1 MEKKTKRVMV
11 ITLIAM
17 VMLFGGIS
25 YAYFTANISG
35 SESSSTIVTTGG
47 TLTISYREGN
57 ENISIGNVYPRPAA
71 WLTKTFTLTGT
82 NTTALNMNYRVGINV
97 VSNGFSAGDLTY
109 SLTNNNPSSG
119 TPISNI
125 SNEAINTASGIQY
138 IGYGQFVKG
147 SNVEHTY
154 TLQIYFIDTGE
165 NQNNSQG
172 KSFSGKI
179 VIEEAGTG
187 DLPSAVAYKYYGWL
201 PSKNGTK
208 LSDTFDEADPNSY
221 GVVLKTSG
229 DTALYSGINQS
240 VTTVEACGKIGTGY
254 VCVNKDT
261 TDLADQCNAVGGTLS
276 SSTSRSTCSDSGVS
290 CDVYSNNGNCHG
302 ADYTYCNVA
311 SIGNAHCY
319 IEAVID

>member
-147 SNVEHTY
+147 RNQEHKY
-154 TLQIYFIDTGE
+154 TLDIFFKDNGG
-165 NQNNSQG
+165 NQNASQG
-172 KSFSGKI
+172 ATFNGNL
-179 VIEEAGTG
+179 VVVEAGTTAPVTSCTLYDDG
-187 DLPSAVAYKYYGWL
+187 
-201 PSKNGTK
+201 NGLTK
-208 LSDTFDEADPNSY
+208 VQPTGN
-221 GVVLKTSG
+221 VLYAT
-229 DTALYSGINQS
+229 Y
-240 VTTVEACGKIGTGY
+240 
-254 VCVNKDT
+254 
-261 TDLADQCNAVGGTLS
+261 
-276 SSTSRSTCSDSGVS
+276 TC
-290 CDVYSNNGNCHG
+290 NNGMATMEEC
-302 ADYTYCNVA
+302 TYIDSSNKVYICYGG
-311 SIGNAHCY
+311 SDGFGPITSCTIGNFSLYDACDSSISIMESY
-319 IEAVID
+319 SALALEETRSCSCN